1 MRQVSI
7 RSIISPRGILISSLH
22 QLSLLAGERI
32 FEPVD
37 RSAISFTEG
46 DHAMSRIAAL
56 DPAAAEPKAKSLLDG
71 VEKSLGVTPNL
82 FRVAAQSPAALEG
95 LLSLSGALGHGA
107 LRPRVREAIALA
119 VAEAN
124 ACDYC
129 LSVHTVLG
137 RGAGLSDAEI
147 TAAREA
153 RAEDA
158 QSNAILRFA
167 RLLVVNRGHATDSD
181 LDVLRQA
188 GLSEGEIVEVVAN
201 VVVNLFTNYLN
212 HVAGTEIDFPV
223 VHAGLSKAA

>member
-1 MRQVSI
+1 
-7 RSIISPRGILISSLH
+7 
-22 QLSLLAGERI
+22 
-32 FEPVD
+32 
-37 RSAISFTEG
+37 
-46 DHAMSRIAAL
+46 MSRIAAL

-71 VEKSLGVTPNL
+71 VQKSLGGTPNL

-153 RAEDA
+153 GRRTPRATPSCA
-158 QSNAILRFA
+158 LPACSWSIA
-167 RLLVVNRGHATDSD
+167 ATRRIATLMSCDKP
-181 LDVLRQA
+181 A
-188 GLSEGEIVEVVAN
+188 
-201 VVVNLFTNYLN
+201 
-212 HVAGTEIDFPV
+212 
-223 VHAGLSKAA
+223 